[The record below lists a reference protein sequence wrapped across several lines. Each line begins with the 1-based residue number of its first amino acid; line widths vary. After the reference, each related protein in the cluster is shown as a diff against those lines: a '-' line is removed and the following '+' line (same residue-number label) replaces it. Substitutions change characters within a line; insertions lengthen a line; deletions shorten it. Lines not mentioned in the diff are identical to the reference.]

1 MATQGLS
8 NSTRQLNY
16 KNLSRDRHDIRLL
29 EIQPASDLNDI
40 IVARLVNRQLTS
52 ELEYIGVSALY
63 GDTDVSEKVQVDNKR
78 IALPANLGQALR
90 HVRAVFSQSDVS
102 SNASEGEGSSMEAR
116 RSKEPKSD
124 KKPPRWL
131 GNILRGLGFQRP
143 EVDRAKNQSTTLLV
157 WLDAVCVNRRDARE
171 TKEQHRMMSNAYR
184 NAKAVV
190 GWLGPKDETS
200 DRAVN
205 IVRTCDRA
213 LPHHFGTPEDKELHP
228 ENYAPHY
235 VWMEEIKHLWDMP
248 EGMTDLRELDNFI
261 ALSKFL
267 QRPYFQRDWI
277 LNELAMA
284 TFPTF
289 LVGEEI
295 VSWSEVLRWNR
306 CNEELIDVATAHF
319 PSEHRKAIETFIPL
333 GTVSEASA
341 SFKIQLQHPLVQESR
356 PSRTKSLGTGP
367 PSCAYFLALP
377 LVSWSR
383 KKLIRWAQVYTMLK
397 EFERRRDSPSYGSDT
412 RSMLTRGSSKSGS

>member
-1 MATQGLS
+1 MATAQGLS

-29 EIQPASDLNDI
+29 EVQPASDISDI
-40 IVARLVNRQLTS
+40 IVARLVNRQLTPD
-52 ELEYIGVSALY
+52 LEYIGVSALY
-63 GDTDVSEKVQVDNKR
+63 GDTDVSEKVQIDNKR

-90 HVRAVFSQSDVS
+90 HARAVFSQSDVS

-116 RSKEPKSD
+116 RSKDPKPD
-124 KKPPRWL
+124 KRPPRWL

-171 TKEQHRMMSNAYR
+171 QKEQHRMMSNAYR

-190 GWLGPKDETS
+190 GWLGTKDEMS
-200 DRAVN
+200 DIAVN
-205 IVRTCDRA
+205 VIRTCDRA
-213 LPHHFGTPEDKELHP
+213 LPAHFGTPEDKELHP
-228 ENYAPHY
+228 ENYPPHY
-235 VWMEEIKHLWDMP
+235 VWMEEIKPLWQMP
-248 EGMTDLRELDNFI
+248 EGVTDFRELPNVI

-277 LNELAMA
+277 LNELALA

-289 LVGEEI
+289 LVGDEI

-319 PSEHRKAIETFIPL
+319 PEEYRKVIETFIPL
-333 GTVSEASA
+333 GTVSETPRYLN
-341 SFKIQLQHPLVQESR
+341 FFPPMRLGRPLVVHECR
-356 PSRTKSLGTGP
+356 PQSHKL
-367 PSCAYFLALP
+367 LELP
-377 LVSWSR
+377 YLVAP
-383 KKLIRWAQVYTMLK
+383 I
-397 EFERRRDSPSYGSDT
+397 P
-412 RSMLTRGSSKSGS
+412 LTRLPSPRPNITNTLGSGIYYAEGIREEEGQSKLWL

>member
-29 EIQPASDLNDI
+29 EVQPASDINDI
-40 IVARLVNRQLTS
+40 IVARLVNRQLTP

-63 GDTDVSEKVQVDNKR
+63 GDTDVSEKVQIDNKR

-90 HVRAVFSQSDVS
+90 HARAVFSQSDVS

-116 RSKEPKSD
+116 RSKEPKPD

-143 EVDRAKNQSTTLLV
+143 EIDRARNQSTTLLV

-171 TKEQHRMMSNAYR
+171 QKEQHRMMSNAYR

-190 GWLGPKDETS
+190 GWLGQKDDTS
-200 DRAVN
+200 DLAVH
-205 IVRTCDRA
+205 IIRTCDRA
-213 LPHHFGTPEDKELHP
+213 LPAHFGTPEDKELHP
-228 ENYAPHY
+228 ENYPPHY
-235 VWMEEIKHLWDMP
+235 VWLEDIKHLWELP
-248 EGMTDLRELDNFI
+248 EGVTDFREQHNVM
-261 ALSKFL
+261 ALAKFL

-306 CNEELIDVATAHF
+306 CNEELIDVATAQF
-319 PSEHRKAIETFIPL
+319 PEENRKVIETFIPL
-333 GTVSEASA
+333 GTVSNFVIIIPQMRSGHLLVVQDSLRESYKLSGLPYMVAP
-341 SFKIQLQHPLVQESR
+341 IPLPRLPPVG
-356 PSRTKSLGTGP
+356 PNITNTLGSGVHYAEGIRKEKGQ
-367 PSCAYFLALP
+367 SKLWLRQQVDAHAR
-377 LVSWSR
+377 LV
-383 KKLIRWAQVYTMLK
+383 
-397 EFERRRDSPSYGSDT
+397 
-412 RSMLTRGSSKSGS
+412 

>member
-16 KNLSRDRHDIRLL
+16 KKLSRDRHEIRLL
-29 EIQPASDLNDI
+29 EVQPASDINDI

-78 IALPANLGQALR
+78 IALPANLAQALR

-116 RSKEPKSD
+116 RSKEPKPD

-143 EVDRAKNQSTTLLV
+143 EVDRARNQSTTLLI
-157 WLDAVCVNRRDARE
+157 WLDAVCVDRRDARE
-171 TKEQHRMMSNAYR
+171 QKEQHRAMSNAYR

-205 IVRTCDRA
+205 VVRTCDRA

-235 VWMEEIKHLWDMP
+235 VWMEEIKHLWVLP
-248 EGMTDLRELDNFI
+248 EGTTDLSGNHNFI
-261 ALSKFL
+261 ALAKFL

-277 LNELAMA
+277 LAELALG

-319 PSEHRKAIETFIPL
+319 PEENRKLIETFIPL
-333 GTVSEASA
+333 GTVSLTSISHCSPFQILFTASA
-341 SFKIQLQHPLVQESR
+341 R
-356 PSRTKSLGTGP
+356 GTRVSAEEAPAVPTFGCTRCLTSP
-367 PSCAYFLALP
+367 P
-377 LVSWSR
+377 VSWSR
-383 KKLIRWAQVYTMLK
+383 HN
-397 EFERRRDSPSYGSDT
+397 
-412 RSMLTRGSSKSGS
+412 